1 MNVSECHPY
10 YFQMLC
16 HVLWEISQEGKVMT
30 RQHIEEAIDILISR
44 ESSAYIAIWEGLT
57 AKQKNLMVALAK
69 EEYPEVFS
77 NRLRPWHYATSVTK
91 LIDQHRIHSS
101 GQSLTFIPSQLLA

>member
-1 MNVSECHPY
+1 
-10 YFQMLC
+10 
-16 HVLWEISQEGKVMT
+16 MT

-44 ESSAYIAIWEGLT
+44 EPSAYIAMWEGLT

-77 NRLRPWHYATSVTK
+77 NRFLDKYGLGA
-91 LIDQHRIHSS
+91 SS
-101 GQSLTFIPSQLLA
+101 SIQKALKILLEKDLVQKENGSYVILDLFLKRWIRRTWS

>member
-1 MNVSECHPY
+1 
-10 YFQMLC
+10 MLC
-16 HVLWEISQEGKVMT
+16 HVLWEISQEGKVIT

-101 GQSLTFIPSQLLA
+101 GQSLTFIPSQPLA